1 MSSTTSDKPFGLHR
15 VHPLFIALIINAAAH
30 SYFTITF
37 PALGRELNLT
47 DLNSSLVLSISA
59 LVMMV
64 SAPFWGWLCES
75 WGRKKVIIIGLCFS
89 ILSSLSFAAIVA
101 TNIQLMLNIQ
111 LLFFLLL
118 GIRVAHTAFSAGIQP
133 ASQAMIADIT
143 VKEKRTQGMG
153 MMGAAFGLG
162 TIIGG
167 IMALTSGSD
176 HLVAGFLFVAAL
188 LSSTVA
194 LLALRLKETV
204 NNNQIQIK
212 STLPIMN
219 LFPLLLTTL
228 LGLSV
233 YSALQQIT
241 SWRLQDGFGMTSHHS
256 VQFTGAI
263 MMATMLAMIVTQG
276 GLVAKLSWPATR
288 YRLTGAMLITLA
300 MTISSI
306 VPNAPLLLISMCL
319 MGVGLGMLL
328 PSNLALLSLAVSRHQ
343 QGQIA
348 GVNGIFQG
356 LGLALGPVT
365 GSLLYAVDIRLPY
378 ILAAILFLL
387 LTVHAWSTHTK
398 QNSVEL

>member
-1 MSSTTSDKPFGLHR
+1 
-15 VHPLFIALIINAAAH
+15 
-30 SYFTITF
+30 
-37 PALGRELNLT
+37 
-47 DLNSSLVLSISA
+47 
-59 LVMMV
+59 MV
-64 SAPFWGWLCES
+64 FAPFWGWLCES
-75 WGRKKVIIIGLCFS
+75 WGRKKVIVIGLCFS

-101 TNIQLMLNIQ
+101 TNVQLMLNIQ
-111 LLFFLLL
+111 FLFFLLL
-118 GIRVAHTAFSAGIQP
+118 GIRVAHTAFSAGMQP

-143 VKEKRTQGMG
+143 EKEKRTQGMG

-162 TIIGG
+162 TIIGAV
-167 IMALTSGSD
+167 MALISGSH
-176 HLVAGFLFVAAL
+176 HLVTGFLFVAAL
-188 LSSTVA
+188 LSCAVV
-194 LLALRLKETV
+194 LLTLRLNETV
-204 NNNQIQIK
+204 KNNNIQL
-212 STLPIMN
+212 TPPLPMASI
-219 LFPLLLTTL
+219 FPLLLTTL

-233 YSALQQIT
+233 YAALQQIT
-241 SWRLQDGFGMTSHHS
+241 SWRLQDGFDMTSHHS

-263 MMATMLAMIVTQG
+263 MMVTMLAMIVTQG

-300 MTISSI
+300 MIISSM
-306 VPNAPLLLISMCL
+306 VPNPPLLLISMCL

-378 ILAAILFLL
+378 VLAARLFLL
-387 LTVHAWSTHTK
+387 LTVHAWGTHTE
-398 QNSVEL
+398 QNSVER